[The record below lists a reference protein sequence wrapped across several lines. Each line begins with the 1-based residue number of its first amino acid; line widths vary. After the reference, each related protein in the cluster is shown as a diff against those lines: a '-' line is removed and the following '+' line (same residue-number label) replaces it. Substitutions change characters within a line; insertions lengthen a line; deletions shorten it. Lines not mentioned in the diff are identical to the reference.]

1 MELSRVQPDVF
12 KVCVAHD
19 LWLYPA
25 ERELRIGERAPEVDS
40 LFISSELWQW
50 PRNKGRIKRLS
61 MASLRHEEKRHQNLT
76 LTNSMHHNFHDLSLI
91 APWVGKKLR
100 MLGPGDAYRMIH
112 AVNTATREFLQGQV
126 LSPSPVLVP
135 FQAPQGEPVDD

>member
-61 MASLRHEEKRHQNLT
+61 MAVKWRLT
-76 LTNSMHHNFHDLSLI
+76 TVKQPLTVKWPLT
-91 APWVGKKLR
+91 
-100 MLGPGDAYRMIH
+100 
-112 AVNTATREFLQGQV
+112 AVNGR
-126 LSPSPVLVP
+126 
-135 FQAPQGEPVDD
+135 